1 MTRFSVAAVFSVLV
15 LSASASAQTPPPA
28 TAVPPP
34 QAPLRMAFLD
44 LQRIAA
50 ESSEGKVAS
59 GKVQELTKKKGGELQ
74 EKTKALQTNQQKLQ
88 QGGAVLNDAARAQT
102 QKEIDRLT
110 VEIDRFQEDA
120 NAEVQEMQQGLQAEF
135 QEKLRPIVDGMV
147 KELAIGL
154 LFSAGDAGAIY
165 VDPSLDITG
174 EVIKRFDAAMASKPA
189 GAKPAAPATAKPAAP
204 APTTQK
210 PAAPPAVPPAVPPA
224 TPKPTPPAPAPA
236 KP

>member
-1 MTRFSVAAVFSVLV
+1 LIAVWSVIV
-15 LSASASAQTPPPA
+15 LSAPAFAQEPAPPA
-28 TAVPPP
+28 AAPPAAPGAQAKP

-50 ESSEGKVAS
+50 ESNEGKAAS
-59 GKVQELTKKKGGELQ
+59 GKVQELTKKKSGELQ
-74 EKTKALQTNQQKLQ
+74 EKMKSLESNKQKLQ

-120 NAEVQEMQQGLQAEF
+120 NAEVQELQQQLQGEF
-135 QEKLRPIVDGMV
+135 QEKLRPIVDALV
-147 KELAIGL
+147 KELSIGL

-165 VDPSLDITG
+165 VDPSLDITA
-174 EVIKRFDAAMASKPA
+174 EVIKRFDATGGAKAAAPA
-189 GAKPAAPATAKPAAP
+189 PTAAKPAPPSTAKPAAP
-204 APTTQK
+204 APSTQK
-210 PAAPPAVPPAVPPA
+210 PAAP
-224 TPKPTPPAPAPA
+224 APVPA